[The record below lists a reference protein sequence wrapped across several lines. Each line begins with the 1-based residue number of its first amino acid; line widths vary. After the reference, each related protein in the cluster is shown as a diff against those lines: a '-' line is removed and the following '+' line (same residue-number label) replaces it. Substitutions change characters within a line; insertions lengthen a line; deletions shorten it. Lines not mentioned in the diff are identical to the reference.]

1 MSAKR
6 GSLFSVVEAMEEPV
20 PDSPVAP
27 PVEVKPKTQKAATRI
42 GKRVATT
49 YLEPEAWKQ
58 LQLIAIDENA
68 TVEALLREGL
78 NHVFAARSMTRM
90 A

>member
-1 MSAKR
+1 MA
-6 GSLFSVVEAMEEPV
+6 EPV
-20 PDSPVAP
+20 PDSPVAS
-27 PVEVKPKTQKAATRI
+27 PVEVKPKTQRASTRI